1 MGFAVVIIVDA
12 SSSVA
17 SSRVASSTSMRVA
30 RGRSM
35 RRAVVARGEKRAR
48 GCDGIS
54 LRVAR
59 ARASMTTT
67 EDDDDG
73 SLARALEGPT
83 AMTRASSFA
92 ASRGREREDE
102 ARDDAEETSGGGER
116 DDDDDDESDDATWES
131 ESEGGRGEG

>member
-1 MGFAVVIIVDA
+1 M
-12 SSSVA
+12 
-17 SSRVASSTSMRVA
+17 
-30 RGRSM
+30 
-35 RRAVVARGEKRAR
+35 E
-48 GCDGIS
+48 IS
-54 LRVAR
+54 LHFASR

-73 SLARALEGPT
+73 SLARALEEIRL

-131 ESEGGRGEG
+131 ESEEGEARDEGIDAKLDALDALDDMRAHRGAVSYTHLTLPTKLEV

>member
-1 MGFAVVIIVDA
+1 
-12 SSSVA
+12 
-17 SSRVASSTSMRVA
+17 
-30 RGRSM
+30 
-35 RRAVVARGEKRAR
+35 
-48 GCDGIS
+48 
-54 LRVAR
+54 
-59 ARASMTTT
+59 MTTT

-73 SLARALEGPT
+73 SLARALEEIRL

-131 ESEGGRGEG
+131 ESEEGEARDEGIDAKLDALDALDDMRAHRGEDAGTRDASRAPGAATTRLTKHASGGVRPNANGA